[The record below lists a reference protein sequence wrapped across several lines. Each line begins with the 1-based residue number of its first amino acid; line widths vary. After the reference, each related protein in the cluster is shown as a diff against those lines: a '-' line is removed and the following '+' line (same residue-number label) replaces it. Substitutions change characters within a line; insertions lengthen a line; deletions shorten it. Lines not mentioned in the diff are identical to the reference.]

1 MMSSALGVTAG
12 ATARFFCTLPL
23 AANLSA
29 RKEMAICC
37 FSRMARAEPNRV
49 IKIKDMVKNL
59 QGLDI
64 DWGGLKDKLQGIDAG
79 GWFQRLVNWVKGF
92 FE

>member
-1 MMSSALGVTAG
+1 MSDQDIEEAIKQAAQKAG
-12 ATARFFCTLPL
+12 YD
-23 AANLSA
+23 LSQSTI
-29 RKEMAICC
+29 E
-37 FSRMARAEPNRV
+37 
-49 IKIKDMVKNL
+49 KIKDMVKNL